1 MIYKVIVPDVGA
13 DVEEIRVLEWH
24 GGPGDRFEPGA
35 LIVELET
42 HKALVEMRA
51 AQTGVLRRIL
61 APEGEWAK
69 IGVPIAMFSDDP
81 GDPLPDQAD
90 ADAGADLVVEF
101 VVD

>member
-1 MIYKVIVPDVGA
+1 VIYKVIVPDVGE
-13 DVEEIRVLEWH
+13 DVQEIRVLEWH

-51 AQTGVLRRIL
+51 AQDGVLRRIL

-81 GDPLPDQAD
+81 GEPLPDHAGD
-90 ADAGADLVVEF
+90 GADLIVEF

>member
-1 MIYKVIVPDVGA
+1 MIYQVAVPDVGE

-24 GGPGDRFEPGA
+24 GGPGDRFDSGA

-51 AQTGVLRRIL
+51 AQDGVLRQIL
-61 APEGEWAK
+61 APEGEWAR
-69 IGVPIAMFSDDP
+69 IGVPIAVFSDEPDEA
-81 GDPLPDQAD
+81 LPDQAD
-90 ADAGADLVVEF
+90 AGAAMRVEF